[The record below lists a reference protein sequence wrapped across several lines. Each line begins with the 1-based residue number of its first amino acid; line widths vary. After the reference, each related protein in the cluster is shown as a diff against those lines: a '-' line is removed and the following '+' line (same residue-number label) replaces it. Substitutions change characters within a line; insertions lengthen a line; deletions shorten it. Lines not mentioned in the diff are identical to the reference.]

1 MEWYE
6 IVISIL
12 SGLVAVI
19 PLVVKLV
26 EYVQK
31 AAKEKNWND
40 LLKLVM
46 NLMEQAEGKFDNG
59 EERKEW
65 VLMMVKASADTI
77 NYDIDL
83 DQVSKMIDSL
93 CEMTKVVNA
102 PKIEN
107 SSEEK
112 TEEVSE

>member
-6 IVISIL
+6 IIISVL

-19 PLVVKLV
+19 PLVVKLI
-26 EYVQK
+26 EYVKK
-31 AAKEKNWND
+31 ATREKNWND
-40 LLKLVM
+40 LLKLVT
-46 NLMEQAEGKFDNG
+46 NLMEQAEGKFNNG
-59 EERKEW
+59 DERKEW

-83 DQVSKMIDSL
+83 NQVASMIDSL

-102 PKIEN
+102 PKV
-107 SSEEK
+107 EEK
-112 TEEVSE
+112 VEE

>member
-6 IVISIL
+6 ILISVL

-31 AAKEKNWND
+31 ATREKNWND
-40 LLKLVM
+40 LLDLVM
-46 NLMEQAEGKFDNG
+46 KLMEQAEGKFDNG
-59 EERKEW
+59 TDRREW

-77 NYDIDL
+77 NYDVDL
-83 DQVSKMIDSL
+83 NAVSAMIDSL
-93 CEMTKVVNA
+93 CAMTKVVNA
-102 PKIEN
+102 SKVEVPEEKIE
-107 SSEEK
+107 E
-112 TEEVSE
+112 

>member
-12 SGLVAVI
+12 SGLVAMI

-26 EYVQK
+26 EYVKK
-31 AAKEKNWND
+31 ATKEKNWND

-46 NLMEQAEGKFDNG
+46 NLMEQAEGKFNSGD
-59 EERKEW
+59 ERREW

-83 DQVSKMIDSL
+83 DQVANMVDSL
-93 CEMTKVVNA
+93 CAMTKVVNA
-102 PKIEN
+102 PKVE
-107 SSEEK
+107 
-112 TEEVSE
+112 EEVSE

>member
-6 IVISIL
+6 ILISVL
-12 SGLVAVI
+12 SGLIAVI

-31 AAKEKNWND
+31 ATREKNWND

-59 EERKEW
+59 HDRREW

-83 DQVSKMIDSL
+83 AAVSEMVDSL
-93 CEMTKVVNA
+93 CAMTKVVNA
-102 PKIEN
+102 PKEEE
-107 SSEEK
+107 SEEK
-112 TEEVSE
+112 IEE

>member
-6 IVISIL
+6 IVISIF
-12 SGLVAVI
+12 SGLIAVI

-31 AAKEKNWND
+31 ATKEKNWNE

-46 NLMEQAEGKFDNG
+46 NLMEQAEGKFSNG
-59 EERKEW
+59 DERKEW

-83 DQVSKMIDSL
+83 EVVSNMVDSL
-93 CEMTKVVNA
+93 CSLTRVVNA
-102 PKIEN
+102 PAT
-107 SSEEK
+107 EK
-112 TEEVSE
+112 MVEEVSK

>member
-31 AAKEKNWND
+31 ATKEKNWD
-40 LLKLVM
+40 KLLNLVI

-59 EERKEW
+59 NERKEW

-77 NYDIDL
+77 NYNIDL
-83 DQVSKMIDSL
+83 DSVAKMIDSL
-93 CEMTKVVNA
+93 CAMTQVVNA
-102 PKIEN
+102 PKAEDAIDTVEKIE
-107 SSEEK
+107 E
-112 TEEVSE
+112 